1 MKNAVRIISLAL
13 CLLLTLPLLAVAV
26 SAADEKELNLKNL
39 GWKDTTGKYASAWD
53 LTYEAAI
60 ATDGIGEAGN
70 KSLFL
75 YSPGSDAESDWRQI
89 EIVPASKLAGV
100 KKYSLS
106 FQMKLATGRD
116 VTWHN
121 LTMFHFGK
129 SDLGTKDGDWVGV
142 RYGTDAGGTISLRS
156 CYYENGARGDNKV
169 DTKFPTGTTL
179 DVKISV
185 DTEAKT
191 VTLFDAAG
199 EQLSQRTTP
208 FAEAGA
214 IGLVLN
220 RMFGWIDNL
229 KLVNDE
235 TGATLYSED
244 FEGFKAPN
252 AAFDVLGALG
262 WKQDTKGYTG
272 STYKLDI
279 TDSFGAEGNKAL
291 KLSESDNNWCGI
303 EILPADKM
311 AGVKKYSISAD
322 ILYKSATTYSF
333 RFGNEANNG
342 DVVGIS
348 WNTKLWNALTSE
360 NDSGAANYTGE
371 EIGPDKTIRLRAEID
386 AEAGTVTVYS
396 GDKKLSERAD
406 ATKVTGGIFLM
417 LRGLTA
423 YMDNLE
429 IKNTETGTV
438 IYTQDFESFPL
449 TEKKAPVRPAQ
460 DYTGRRPG
468 EVIFSDNYDAAKTVD
483 DLYFRYEPNTGFG
496 AAKWTL
502 ADNING
508 TNCAKISG
516 TWSQVEIIPAE
527 VFASYKSY
535 TLHMTVMMETNANR
549 FTVMYNSKTAASNAD
564 SGFFEMRYNPIRIEN
579 LCITGGTVTKD
590 EAATTIGMGQAFEL
604 ALSVDCENGTVTAYI
619 DGEYVS
625 FQSGLPTTP
634 SAVWIV
640 AESAIG
646 YIDNVQVTAG
656 SYADWKSSQGG
667 EDTGTGEDTGSGE
680 KPTGE
685 KPTEEKPT
693 DTKPSTEAPSG
704 TDDTKTAEKGCKS
717 SVAAVLPVLL
727 VALCGTALV
736 RRKRT

>member
-1 MKNAVRIISLAL
+1 
-13 CLLLTLPLLAVAV
+13 
-26 SAADEKELNLKNL
+26 
-39 GWKDTTGKYASAWD
+39 
-53 LTYEAAI
+53 
-60 ATDGIGEAGN
+60 
-70 KSLFL
+70 
-75 YSPGSDAESDWRQI
+75 
-89 EIVPASKLAGV
+89 
-100 KKYSLS
+100 
-106 FQMKLATGRD
+106 
-116 VTWHN
+116 
-121 LTMFHFGK
+121 
-129 SDLGTKDGDWVGV
+129 
-142 RYGTDAGGTISLRS
+142 
-156 CYYENGARGDNKV
+156 
-169 DTKFPTGTTL
+169 
-179 DVKISV
+179 
-185 DTEAKT
+185 
-191 VTLFDAAG
+191 
-199 EQLSQRTTP
+199 
-208 FAEAGA
+208 
-214 IGLVLN
+214 
-220 RMFGWIDNL
+220 
-229 KLVNDE
+229 
-235 TGATLYSED
+235 
-244 FEGFKAPN
+244 
-252 AAFDVLGALG
+252 
-262 WKQDTKGYTG
+262 
-272 STYKLDI
+272 
-279 TDSFGAEGNKAL
+279 
-291 KLSESDNNWCGI
+291 
-303 EILPADKM
+303 M

-333 RFGNEANNG
+333 RFGDEANNG

-348 WNTKLWNALTSE
+348 WNTMLWNALTSE
-360 NDSGAANYTGE
+360 NNNGAANYTGE

-549 FTVMYNSKTAASNAD
+549 FTVMYNSKTVASNAD

-579 LCITGGTVTKD
+579 LCITGGNVTKD

-604 ALSVDCENGTVTAYI
+604 G
-619 DGEYVS
+619 
-625 FQSGLPTTP
+625 
-634 SAVWIV
+634 AVGRLRERHRDRV
-640 AESAIG
+640 H
-646 YIDNVQVTAG
+646 
-656 SYADWKSSQGG
+656 
-667 EDTGTGEDTGSGE
+667 
-680 KPTGE
+680 
-685 KPTEEKPT
+685 
-693 DTKPSTEAPSG
+693 
-704 TDDTKTAEKGCKS
+704 
-717 SVAAVLPVLL
+717 
-727 VALCGTALV
+727 
-736 RRKRT
+736 

>member
-1 MKNAVRIISLAL
+1 MKNAVRIVSLAL

-142 RYGTDAGGTISLRS
+142 RYGTDAGGTFSLRS

-169 DTKFPTGTTL
+169 DTKYPIGTTL

-185 DTEAKT
+185 DTAAKT

-214 IGLVLN
+214 IGLVMN

-279 TDSFGAEGNKAL
+279 TDSFGAKGNKAL

-311 AGVKKYSISAD
+311 ADVKKYSISAD
-322 ILYKSATTYSF
+322 ILYKSATTFSF
-333 RFGNEANNG
+333 RFGDEANNG

-348 WNTKLWNALTSE
+348 WNTMLWNALTSE
-360 NDSGAANYTGE
+360 NNNGAANYT
-371 EIGPDKTIRLRAEID
+371 
-386 AEAGTVTVYS
+386 
-396 GDKKLSERAD
+396 
-406 ATKVTGGIFLM
+406 
-417 LRGLTA
+417 
-423 YMDNLE
+423 
-429 IKNTETGTV
+429 
-438 IYTQDFESFPL
+438 
-449 TEKKAPVRPAQ
+449 
-460 DYTGRRPG
+460 G

-549 FTVMYNSKTAASNAD
+549 FTVMYNSKSAASNAD

-667 EDTGTGEDTGSGE
+667 EDTGTGEDTGSQE
-680 KPTGE
+680 KPTDE
-685 KPTEEKPT
+685 KPI
-693 DTKPSTEAPSG
+693 DTKPSTEAPTG